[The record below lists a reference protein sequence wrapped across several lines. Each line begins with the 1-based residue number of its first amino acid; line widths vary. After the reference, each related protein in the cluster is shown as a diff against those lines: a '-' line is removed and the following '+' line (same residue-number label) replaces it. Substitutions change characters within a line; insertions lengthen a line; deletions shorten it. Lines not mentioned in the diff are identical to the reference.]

1 MFASSASSRRARGRG
16 RGRGPDPMA
25 LLFAV
30 RAWEE
35 GSRAWRRAS
44 ERYGFEP
51 YGALL
56 TLALVTMERANAHLG
71 VIPWETP
78 EAVCPNA
85 SFSRLRGR
93 GRRTSTSVLARAGE
107 FAMTCLWATCAH
119 GSDVHAV
126 YYAGSL
132 FAKTMETERRIR
144 ATLARGAGEATTAAA
159 TAAFTLVLGAIT
171 NAVAAT
177 SATYAFG
184 LGDSCFN
191 GCGGLVFAL
200 KTYRARADFA
210 AGARGRVSFFGFID
224 VPAEM
229 ASLAEIAILFLLDS
243 SPSALNLYASG
254 AAVGFVL
261 AANESRAMRCLD
273 RATRGVAALLGFASR
288 PSIRP
293 GTRIAL
299 TNMRNGSLNGQWG
312 TVTRASATSD
322 EVSVT
327 LDENGS
333 TITALR
339 SNLIVV

>member
-1 MFASSASSRRARGRG
+1 MALMFA
-16 RGRGPDPMA
+16 
-25 LLFAV
+25 L

-35 GSRAWRRAS
+35 GSRAWHRATAS
-44 ERYGFEP
+44 YGFEP
-51 YGALL
+51 YGALI
-56 TLALVTMERANAHLG
+56 TLAVVMMDRANAHLG

-85 SFSRLRGR
+85 LFRRL
-93 GRRTSTSVLARAGE
+93 GRRSTGAWARD
-107 FAMTCLWATCAH
+107 FATTCLMATCAH

-144 ATLARGAGEATTAAA
+144 ATLARGAGEAASAAA

-171 NAVAAT
+171 NAVAAM

-184 LGDSCFN
+184 LGDACFN

-200 KTYRARADFA
+200 KTYRARADYA

-261 AANESRAMRCLD
+261 AAYETRAMRCLD
-273 RATRGVAALLGFASR
+273 RATRGVGALLGFALR
-288 PSIRP
+288 PSIRR
-293 GTRIAL
+293 GTRVAL

-312 TVTRASATSD
+312 TVTRCSTTSD
-322 EVSVT
+322 EVSVS

>member
-1 MFASSASSRRARGRG
+1 
-16 RGRGPDPMA
+16 MA

-107 FAMTCLWATCAH
+107 FAMTCFWATCAH

-159 TAAFTLVLGAIT
+159 TAAFTLVLG
-171 NAVAAT
+171 
-177 SATYAFG
+177 
-184 LGDSCFN
+184 DHE
-191 GCGGLVFAL
+191 CGGGDERDVCV
-200 KTYRARADFA
+200 
-210 AGARGRVSFFGFID
+210 RVG
-224 VPAEM
+224 
-229 ASLAEIAILFLLDS
+229 
-243 SPSALNLYASG
+243 
-254 AAVGFVL
+254 
-261 AANESRAMRCLD
+261 
-273 RATRGVAALLGFASR
+273 
-288 PSIRP
+288 
-293 GTRIAL
+293 
-299 TNMRNGSLNGQWG
+299 
-312 TVTRASATSD
+312 
-322 EVSVT
+322 
-327 LDENGS
+327 
-333 TITALR
+333 
-339 SNLIVV
+339 